1 MLSVGP
7 FDASLLAVPL
17 AIAIAVL
24 VGLRLA
30 RGKPELR
37 GAVFPAVMD
46 VFLVAMVAARI
57 AFIVR
62 WWPLYAADPWA
73 MVRIGDGGYLPWA
86 GVLAALGFALWRA
99 RRKPGLAP
107 VLWGGLA
114 SGAAGWALGLG
125 LLVLLRGT
133 AAPVPD
139 VAVRGLDGE
148 PLQLSSLQGKPLV
161 VNLWATW
168 CPPCLREMPAMAEAQ
183 RANPHVTFAFVNQG
197 EGAGDVHAWLRRQQL
212 ELAGVYLDPFSD
224 VGREV
229 GSRGLPTTLF
239 YDRHGRLVDTHV
251 GELTR
256 ASLTS
261 TLREVAPAPARQI
274 TEDSP

>member
-17 AIAIAVL
+17 AITIAVMA
-24 VGLRLA
+24 GLRLA

-86 GVLAALGFALWRA
+86 GVLAALGFALWRG

-197 EGAGDVHAWLRRQQL
+197 EGAGDVQAWLRRQRL
-212 ELAGVYLDPFSD
+212 ELAGIYLDPFSD

-256 ASLTS
+256 ASLAS
-261 TLREVAPAPARQI
+261 TLREVAPAPAPQI
-274 TEDSP
+274 TEESP

>member
-1 MLSVGP
+1 VLSVGP
-7 FDASLLAVPL
+7 FAATLLAVPL
-17 AIAIAVL
+17 AIAIAV
-24 VGLRLA
+24 VVDMRLS
-30 RGKPELR
+30 RGNPELR
-37 GAVFPAVMD
+37 GAVFPAIMD
-46 VFLVAMVAARI
+46 VFLVGLLAARI

-62 WWPLYAADPWA
+62 WWPLYAADPWS

-86 GVLAALGFALWRA
+86 GVLAAAGFALWRG
-99 RRKPGLAP
+99 RRKAGLAP

-114 SGAAGWALGLG
+114 SGAAGWAVALG
-125 LLVLLRGT
+125 LLMLLRG
-133 AAPVPD
+133 AAMPVPD
-139 VAVRGLDGE
+139 VAVRSLDGA

-197 EGAGDVHAWLRRQQL
+197 EGVGEVQAWLRRQALDL
-212 ELAGVYLDPFSD
+212 EGIYLDPFSD

-239 YDRHGRLVDTHV
+239 YDRQGRLVDTHV

-256 ASLTS
+256 ASLAS
-261 TLREVAPAPARQI
+261 TLREVAPAPTRQI
-274 TEDSP
+274 TEESR